1 MKALFLAYFF
11 ACLNYKKRLPK
22 LVRQSL
28 FAVTIFQPGQ
38 PAANLCRIE
47 CIADKKTRNAVIVI
61 GYHSAR

>member
-28 FAVTIFQPGQ
+28 MDGSAVFP
-38 PAANLCRIE
+38 PADLLSDINKFRIRQ
-47 CIADKKTRNAVIVI
+47 AGSMWVVTVA
-61 GYHSAR
+61 S